1 MRNPD
6 IEKILTEGSTR
17 QKIKLYYTD
26 IAIVNAWGDQG
37 QRILTKKQQEF
48 IIAGLKDP
56 KDLKYYN
63 ELLIWNRV
71 FMLVRP
77 LLDRTSNRVHYL
89 AIRLHGEIRLQGA
102 DSRSEDIIND
112 ILEAVDDKGTKQKIA
127 ERAVKG
133 MGKGQ
138 ARIETGTDDLPFV
151 VMIDQKRDEYIAS
164 MIEQINDRAFAFK
177 DLLHTVR
184 ILVTKYLPLQPYK
197 DYIKREEKL
206 IKSTLQEYEEILSHN
221 YYELRKTDP
230 RYSINDYKSI
240 ETYATEE
247 EVYELRSMGL

>member
-26 IAIVNAWGDQG
+26 IAIVNAWGAQG
-37 QRILTKKQQEF
+37 QRLLTKEQREA
-48 IIAGLKDP
+48 IYESVKDP
-56 KDLKYYN
+56 KDLKYYD
-63 ELLIWNRV
+63 ELRIWNRV
-71 FMLVRP
+71 FLLVKP
-77 LLDRTSNRVHYL
+77 LLDKTADRVRFL
-89 AIRLHGEIRLQGA
+89 AVRLHGEIRLQGS
-102 DSRSEDIIND
+102 DIRSEDTLND
-112 ILEAVDDKGTKQKIA
+112 ILETIDDKATRQKVA
-127 ERAVKG
+127 EQAIKS

-138 ARIETGTDDLPFV
+138 ARIETGKDGLPFI
-151 VMIDQKRDEYIAS
+151 VMIDQQRDEYVAN

-206 IKSTLQEYEEILSHN
+206 IKSTLEEYEEILSRN
-221 YYELRKTDP
+221 YHELRKTDP
-230 RYSINDYKSI
+230 RYSINDYDSI

-247 EVYELRSMGL
+247 EVDQLRSIGL